1 MSITPTTGYMS
12 NDEIMAWMEQRTD
25 DLYTN
30 MRDAMSGASN
40 RADAEAALD
49 QIKAALQNS
58 SGKDATQVTQM
69 INDAIAKYPDVP
81 EVAKVLQPMADKLN
95 GEFSTAQ
102 AQATQAQLELASNQ
116 AVGSPR
122 NLFAQATVQSLKDQA
137 TVKVNIDS
145 GDSDTW
151 GKQIDSTV
159 QDLGKEDQLD
169 MINIQE
175 FNSEINQAKQTAS
188 ALMDASD
195 KSSEAVISHI
205 S

>member
-1 MSITPTTGYMS
+1 
-12 NDEIMAWMEQRTD
+12 
-25 DLYTN
+25 
-30 MRDAMSGASN
+30 MSGASN